1 MAQHQPVRPSDVQ
14 ALLDTVR
21 AGSAYTDFGE
31 SPRAVEVG
39 ANGEHA
45 VADLLREV
53 LAQYNDA
60 TRGRDALAMALREME
75 SRIAKLDQEAASL
88 RTERDHL
95 ARLKGLYERKFA
107 SIRELAQQ

>member
-1 MAQHQPVRPSDVQ
+1 MSPTPRSPPSDVQ

-21 AGSAYTDFGE
+21 AATSYGDFEDKPHHHGDAE
-31 SPRAVEVG
+31 Q
-39 ANGEHA
+39 A
-45 VADLLREV
+45 VADLLRQV
-53 LAQYNDA
+53 QAQFSEA
-60 TRGRDALAMALREME
+60 TRGRDALANAVREME
-75 SRIAKLDQEAASL
+75 AQLTKLNAEAATL

>member
-1 MAQHQPVRPSDVQ
+1 MPPSNPRPSDVQ

-21 AGSAYTDFGE
+21 ATSAYGDFDDAPRIEGDAQQAVAELLRQVQSQFGE
-31 SPRAVEVG
+31 V
-39 ANGEHA
+39 
-45 VADLLREV
+45 
-53 LAQYNDA
+53 

-75 SRIAKLDQEAASL
+75 SQLTKANADAASL
-88 RTERDHL
+88 RAERDHL